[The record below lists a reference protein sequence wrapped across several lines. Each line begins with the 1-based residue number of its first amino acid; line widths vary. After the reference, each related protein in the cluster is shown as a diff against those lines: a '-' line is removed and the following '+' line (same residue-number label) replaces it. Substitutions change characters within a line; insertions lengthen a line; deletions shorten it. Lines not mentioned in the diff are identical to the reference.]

1 MSNIDLNK
9 IKINSWH
16 SFLNKND
23 SNNALMDSITINI
36 LNIATDLD
44 EIEKLATTVDENIEF
59 TKSNSEIKQDRVNII
74 DRVRTFKNY
83 AQKMTEDFGS
93 KAYKIFSTQQYA
105 ETAIDAYNK
114 GQTVNSDVNKTFL
127 NIYNGKEDL
136 NDLISAAKIMQFTSP
151 IVGSLLVKKIGS
163 SSFINNMTTT
173 YAATKGFSQMTKKGI
188 NCTFRHKKMI
198 PNVTF
203 DII

>member
-59 TKSNSEIKQDRVNII
+59 TKSNSEIKHIRVIII
-74 DRVRTFKNY
+74 DRVKSIN
-83 AQKMTEDFGS
+83 K
-93 KAYKIFSTQQYA
+93 
-105 ETAIDAYNK
+105 YNK
-114 GQTVNSDVNKTFL
+114 
-127 NIYNGKEDL
+127 I
-136 NDLISAAKIMQFTSP
+136 
-151 IVGSLLVKKIGS
+151 
-163 SSFINNMTTT
+163 INEH
-173 YAATKGFSQMTKKGI
+173 Y
-188 NCTFRHKKMI
+188 R
-198 PNVTF
+198 
-203 DII
+203 

>member
-74 DRVRTFKNY
+74 DRVRTFKN
-83 AQKMTEDFGS
+83 
-93 KAYKIFSTQQYA
+93 
-105 ETAIDAYNK
+105 
-114 GQTVNSDVNKTFL
+114 
-127 NIYNGKEDL
+127 
-136 NDLISAAKIMQFTSP
+136 
-151 IVGSLLVKKIGS
+151 
-163 SSFINNMTTT
+163 
-173 YAATKGFSQMTKKGI
+173 
-188 NCTFRHKKMI
+188 
-198 PNVTF
+198 
-203 DII
+203 